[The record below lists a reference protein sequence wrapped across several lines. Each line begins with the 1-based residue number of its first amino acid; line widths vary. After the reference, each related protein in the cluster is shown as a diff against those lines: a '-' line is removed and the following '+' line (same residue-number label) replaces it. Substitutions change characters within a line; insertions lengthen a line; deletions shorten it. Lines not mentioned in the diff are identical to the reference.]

1 MNRRRLL
8 RLGGSFG
15 VLALAGC
22 AGQNEEE
29 FKLSITNH
37 DLDSNSEGYIVTNVT
52 ISNPG
57 NSRQNATL
65 YVTSKFDDRELVRV
79 REVSLD
85 AHETTQV
92 TITYDVKLENV
103 SSISSQPDLRPNE

>member
-22 AGQNEEE
+22 GGRSEEE

-57 NSRQNATL
+57 NTRQNGTL
-65 YVTSKFDDRELVRV
+65 YVTSTFDDRELVRV
-79 REVSLD
+79 REVSIG

-92 TITYDVKLENV
+92 SITYDVKAENV
-103 SSISSQPDLRPNE
+103 SSTSIQPDLRPSE